1 MPDQDNKQ
9 ESQKWLTFI
18 ETSIEEQQ
26 DERDIDNEAPY
37 YEAVRDMLLH
47 QGNSDEA
54 ISQAIE
60 RCYNHYMTSID
71 VENARWEEDGDK
83 GPHKYDTTAILNSIT
98 TIVFDTVYEL
108 PYPDSKAEIL
118 SQFLIGMA
126 KDIPPKCKQ
135 EGADPARQFDGIQM
149 AAREAWERSH
159 ADRFTLDQE
168 RPDAEEIAHVW
179 LNTASLIA
187 KLVQQDQD
195 LLAGYGSLWVS
206 HDLEKAFETFT
217 KGDITK
223 HILKQA
229 QILAVANYILI
240 AGDAFSKVMSLTKMA
255 RNYKINAEKW
265 KNWTSKLKEM
275 ADAVDKDA
283 RWDLKERLQKAH
295 NKMVEMQKKSSV
307 TPDIMTY
314 TSITIVVCPYHVGAY
329 DHRVGGGP
337 LRILS
342 HGIERDLRKLAPVS
356 FINIGPVDE
365 FEGEIGKTFEIIRR
379 ISNAVATAA
388 KNNSF
393 PLVLSGNCYGST
405 GTLAGLNQHSSGG
418 ARPGALW
425 LDAHDDLDNP
435 SIHENGYLDAMSASM
450 MTGSSWHT
458 LMKSV
463 PGHEPLD
470 VNKVIWCGLR
480 DCSELQIK
488 GIKEAGVDVVWGKAN
503 EKVDFTSGLAAVLD
517 RRDDIKDA
525 HIHLDLDVLDQSL
538 GRVNDFPSAGGFFP
552 EDLTGLMQ
560 MIPQKV
566 NPTSLVVCSFD
577 PRLEGG
583 DTVARLACQAILQL
597 IGALKERGT
606 LVAKSG

>member
-1 MPDQDNKQ
+1 
-9 ESQKWLTFI
+9 
-18 ETSIEEQQ
+18 
-26 DERDIDNEAPY
+26 
-37 YEAVRDMLLH
+37 
-47 QGNSDEA
+47 
-54 ISQAIE
+54 
-60 RCYNHYMTSID
+60 MTSND
-71 VENARWEEDGDK
+71 VENARWEEDGDE
-83 GPHKYDTTAILNSIT
+83 GPHKYDTTAILNSIV

-108 PYPDSKAEIL
+108 PYPDPKAEIL

-126 KDIPPKCKQ
+126 KDIPPKCRQ

-149 AAREAWERSH
+149 AAQEAWERSH
-159 ADRFTLDQE
+159 
-168 RPDAEEIAHVW
+168 
-179 LNTASLIA
+179 
-187 KLVQQDQD
+187 
-195 LLAGYGSLWVS
+195 
-206 HDLEKAFETFT
+206 
-217 KGDITK
+217 
-223 HILKQA
+223 A
-229 QILAVANYILI
+229 QILAVANYIRI
-240 AGDAFSKVMSLTKMA
+240 AGDAFSKVTSLTKMA
-255 RNYKINAEKW
+255 RNYKITAEKW

-295 NKMVEMQKKSSV
+295 NKMVETQKLMYLYQINSQKSSV
-307 TPDIMTY
+307 NLDIMTY

-342 HGIERDLRKLAPVS
+342 HGIERDLSKLAPVS

-379 ISNAVATAA
+379 ISNAVATAV

-418 ARPGALW
+418 SRPGALW

-470 VNKVIWCGLR
+470 VKKVIWCGLR

-488 GIKEAGVDVVWGKAN
+488 GIKEAGVDVVWGKAD
-503 EKVDFTSGLAAVLD
+503 EKVDFTAGLAAVLN

-538 GRVNDFPSAGGFFP
+538 GRVNDFPSFGGFFP

>member
-1 MPDQDNKQ
+1 
-9 ESQKWLTFI
+9 
-18 ETSIEEQQ
+18 
-26 DERDIDNEAPY
+26 
-37 YEAVRDMLLH
+37 
-47 QGNSDEA
+47 
-54 ISQAIE
+54 
-60 RCYNHYMTSID
+60 
-71 VENARWEEDGDK
+71 
-83 GPHKYDTTAILNSIT
+83 
-98 TIVFDTVYEL
+98 
-108 PYPDSKAEIL
+108 
-118 SQFLIGMA
+118 
-126 KDIPPKCKQ
+126 
-135 EGADPARQFDGIQM
+135 
-149 AAREAWERSH
+149 
-159 ADRFTLDQE
+159 
-168 RPDAEEIAHVW
+168 
-179 LNTASLIA
+179 
-187 KLVQQDQD
+187 
-195 LLAGYGSLWVS
+195 
-206 HDLEKAFETFT
+206 
-217 KGDITK
+217 
-223 HILKQA
+223 
-229 QILAVANYILI
+229 
-240 AGDAFSKVMSLTKMA
+240 
-255 RNYKINAEKW
+255 
-265 KNWTSKLKEM
+265 
-275 ADAVDKDA
+275 
-283 RWDLKERLQKAH
+283 
-295 NKMVEMQKKSSV
+295 
-307 TPDIMTY
+307 MTY

-342 HGIERDLRKLAPVS
+342 HGIERDLSKLAPVS

-379 ISNAVATAA
+379 ISNAVATAV

-418 ARPGALW
+418 SRPGALW

-470 VNKVIWCGLR
+470 VKKVIWCGLR
-480 DCSELQIK
+480 DYSELQIK
-488 GIKEAGVDVVWGKAN
+488 GIKEAGVDVVWGKADG
-503 EKVDFTSGLAAVLD
+503 KVDFTAGLAAVLN

-538 GRVNDFPSAGGFFP
+538 GRVNDFPSFGGFFP